1 MPKRKSEREQN
12 YLGSKELES
21 YERKQKDKGKKTQKK
36 RLRKLENLT
45 SPFLFRNQKSNFHER
60 QNIIG
65 NFGEKYFSKLNFL
78 KRGNLVSDMSLIFR
92 HKSQP

>member
-36 RLRKLENLT
+36 KIEKARKSYFAVSL
-45 SPFLFRNQKSNFHER
+45 QKSE
-60 QNIIG
+60 I
-65 NFGEKYFSKLNFL
+65 KFS
-78 KRGNLVSDMSLIFR
+78 
-92 HKSQP
+92 

>member
-36 RLRKLENLT
+36 KIEKARK
-45 SPFLFRNQKSNFHER
+45 SYFAVSFQKSE
-60 QNIIG
+60 I
-65 NFGEKYFSKLNFL
+65 KFS
-78 KRGNLVSDMSLIFR
+78 
-92 HKSQP
+92 